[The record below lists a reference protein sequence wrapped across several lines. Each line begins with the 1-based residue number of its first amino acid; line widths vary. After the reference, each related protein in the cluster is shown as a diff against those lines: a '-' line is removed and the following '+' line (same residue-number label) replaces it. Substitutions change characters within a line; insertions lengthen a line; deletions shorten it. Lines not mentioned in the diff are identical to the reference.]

1 MTNKPIVVFSDLD
14 GTLLDHDTYSF
25 EAALP
30 AVKRL
35 NQLGIPLI
43 LNSSKTRPEMEA
55 IQQQL
60 NNVAPFIVENGAAL
74 VVPVGCLGNK
84 EEKVV
89 YFAAPVSDVLMQLES
104 LREEGFAF
112 RGFQDM
118 TVAELAG
125 LTGLTEQQAALS
137 RQRTATEPLLWLGSD
152 EALVEFEQRLQQ
164 GGLQLVKGGRFYHAM
179 GQYDKADAMHYLL
192 KQYQIRY
199 SEKEVLSIALGDSPN
214 DLNMLEAADYAVV
227 IRGVNSRQLKFTV
240 GKMVIFSQGMGP
252 VGWNGAMQPL
262 LDQLTGRAPTI
273 D

>member
-1 MTNKPIVVFSDLD
+1 M
-14 GTLLDHDTYSF
+14 
-25 EAALP
+25 
-30 AVKRL
+30 
-35 NQLGIPLI
+35 
-43 LNSSKTRPEMEA
+43 
-55 IQQQL
+55 
-60 NNVAPFIVENGAAL
+60 
-74 VVPVGCLGNK
+74 
-84 EEKVV
+84 
-89 YFAAPVSDVLMQLES
+89 
-104 LREEGFAF
+104 
-112 RGFQDM
+112 
-118 TVAELAG
+118 
-125 LTGLTEQQAALS
+125 
-137 RQRTATEPLLWLGSD
+137 WLGSD